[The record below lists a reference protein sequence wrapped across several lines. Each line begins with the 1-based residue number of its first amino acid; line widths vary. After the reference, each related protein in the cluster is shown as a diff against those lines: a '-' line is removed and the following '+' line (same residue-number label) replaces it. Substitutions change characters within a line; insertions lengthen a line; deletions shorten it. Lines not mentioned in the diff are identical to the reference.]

1 MKKAYHYSII
11 AATILLSAC
20 GKSSTAPDNGNNNG
34 NNGGNN
40 GGTGGGTPATESVYL
55 TNAKATHAFIT
66 AGYATSFGSYRVNTT
81 TNTNSAFEWYVASQ
95 LYADA
100 AMIASGDASYQTS
113 MNNTFS
119 WLNKLVDK
127 ADPNG
132 GYFAFANLDGS
143 GASGVKYVDDNALT
157 GMAFL
162 DAYDVTSGS
171 VKTDYL
177 TAAQSCAKWLMN
189 SGQWDNSFGGGF
201 WWTTEKTVKPTQS
214 NGLAMQLFARLFKV
228 TGNTQYRDWA
238 VLVNDWLNTQMYDST
253 TGLYIWQIEKNNV
266 KNPVKFTYDNAIM
279 VEAQLLFADA
289 MANNSYKTKAQALGN
304 AMIRGL
310 WDKNSNV
317 FIFNTNDLRLNGCY
331 SGWATQAMVKLY
343 EMDNNSNWLIYGK
356 ANVDAINLVLKNPA
370 LNGYYQ
376 YAALNGAGRYTN
388 LEGVDQAWMQRV
400 QTLLAKYR

>member
-1 MKKAYHYSII
+1 MKKVYYYSII
-11 AATILLSAC
+11 GAIIMLSAC
-20 GKSSTAPDNGNNNG
+20 GKSSTTPDNGNNNG
-34 NNGGNN
+34 NTGGNN
-40 GGTGGGTPATESVYL
+40 GGTGGGTPTTESVYL
-55 TNAKATHAFIT
+55 TNAKATHAFIA
-66 AGYATSFGSYRVNTT
+66 AGYATPFGSYRVNTT
-81 TNTNSAFEWYVASQ
+81 NNTSSAFEWYVASQ

-100 AMIASGDASYQTS
+100 AMVASGDASYQTS
-113 MNNTFS
+113 MNNTFA

-127 ADPNG
+127 NDPNG

-171 VKTDYL
+171 TKTDYL

-189 SGQWDNSFGGGF
+189 SGQWDTTFGGGF

-214 NGLAMQLFARLFKV
+214 NGLAMQLFARLYKI

-238 VLVNDWLNTQMYDST
+238 VSVNDWLNTQMYDST

-279 VEAQLLFADA
+279 IEAQLLFADA
-289 MANNSYKTKAQALGN
+289 MADNSYKTKAQALGN

-317 FIFNTNDLRLNGCY
+317 FIFNTNDLRINGCY

-343 EMDNNSNWLIYGK
+343 EMDNNSNWLVYAK